1 MILQDL
7 TVSLVGLGQM
17 GGSLGL
23 ALRSRARVKRV
34 VGVARRPE
42 ALEQAKALGAIDEG
56 TLDLASGMKDADLV
70 VLATPVRGI
79 LSLISQVGPLMKP
92 GSILTDLGSTKAD
105 ILQAMEGFP
114 LSISAIGGHPMCG
127 NERSGLEAA
136 SADCYLDAPFILVP
150 RKGTPRESL
159 ALLETVVRAV
169 GARPMVLEARR
180 HDRLVAAV
188 SHLPYLL
195 ACALVSTAGEAASR
209 DPLAWELAADSFRDT
224 SRVAS
229 SSVTMAGDFCLTNKE
244 SISDAVQS
252 FQTILS
258 RMASE
263 LQRDPAAFLSG
274 LDRARRLREK
284 WAQEKEVK

>member
-1 MILQDL
+1 MTLQGL

-56 TLDLASGMKDADLV
+56 TLGLPFGLKDADLV
-70 VLATPVRGI
+70 VLATPVREI
-79 LSLISQVGPLMKP
+79 VRLIPEVGPLMKP
-92 GSILTDLGSTKAD
+92 GSILTDLGSAKAD
-105 ILQAMEGFP
+105 ILRALEGLP
-114 LSISAIGGHPMCG
+114 LSLSAIGGHPMCG
-127 NERSGLEAA
+127 NERPGLEAA
-136 SADCYLDAPFILVP
+136 SADCYLDAPFVLVP
-150 RKGTPRESL
+150 RKGTPPKSL

-169 GARPMVLEARR
+169 GARPMVLDAGR

-229 SSVTMAGDFCLTNKE
+229 SSVAMAGDFCLTNKA
-244 SISDAVQS
+244 SISEAVQS

-258 RMASE
+258 RIASE
-263 LQRDPAAFLSG
+263 LESDPAAFLSG
-274 LDRARRLREK
+274 LERARRLREK
-284 WAQEKEVK
+284 WAREKEGK

>member
-23 ALRSRARVKRV
+23 ALRSRARVKLV
-34 VGVARRPE
+34 IGVARRPE

-56 TLDLASGMKDADLV
+56 TLDLASGMKDADLA

-79 LSLISQVGPLMKP
+79 LSLIPEVGPLMKP
-92 GSILTDLGSTKAD
+92 GSILTDLGSTKVD
-105 ILQAMEGFP
+105 ILQAMEGLP
-114 LSISAIGGHPMCG
+114 LSLSAIGGHPMCG

-136 SADCYLDAPFILVP
+136 SVDCYLDAPFVLAP
-150 RKGTPRESL
+150 RRGTPTESL
-159 ALLETVVRAV
+159 ALLETVVTTV
-169 GARPMVLEARR
+169 GARPMVLDPGR

-229 SSVTMAGDFCLTNKE
+229 SSVAMAGDFCLTNKE
-244 SISDAVQS
+244 SISETVQS

-258 RMASE
+258 WMASE
-263 LQRDPAAFLSG
+263 LERDPAAFLSS
-274 LDRARRLREK
+274 LEQARRLREK
-284 WAQEKEVK
+284 WVQEKEGK